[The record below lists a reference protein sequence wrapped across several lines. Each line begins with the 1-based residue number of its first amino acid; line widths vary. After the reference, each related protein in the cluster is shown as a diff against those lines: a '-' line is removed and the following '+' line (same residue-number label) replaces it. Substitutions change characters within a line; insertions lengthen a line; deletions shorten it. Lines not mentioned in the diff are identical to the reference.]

1 MKVLVWHSIEFIRE
15 ECLVMKLN
23 RRDGPVVKSLECHVK
38 CYKIYLMIK
47 RIANPKC
54 LIQIRI
60 LNIFI
65 TSGDKEKR

>member
-38 CYKIYLMIK
+38 CPRQWEDIEG
-47 RIANPKC
+47 
-54 LIQIRI
+54 
-60 LNIFI
+60 F
-65 TSGDKEKR
+65 